1 MEDNGNGEFYKSFPS
16 ALGLLTSFPR
26 KPFSFRST
34 FPGFSSFALIYT
46 IWLIFKF
53 SISLILV
60 HLSLVRALSLSL
72 CVTLIS
78 LLRALSYLMG
88 FPFFGG
94 FLQIILRYSSSAARP
109 NRSAAKWGDFI
120 TPLSKSPIFV
130 DFLCMGFVIF
140 DVIQLWIVYMFD
152 FIDCDLLYST
162 GHFNREYNLS

>member
-1 MEDNGNGEFYKSFPS
+1 MEDNGNGEFYRSFPS

-34 FPGFSSFALIYT
+34 FPRFSSFALIYT

-72 CVTLIS
+72 SLSVTLIS

-88 FPFFGG
+88 FRFFCG
-94 FLQIILRYSSSAARP
+94 FLQIILSYSSSAARP
-109 NRSAAKWGDFI
+109 NRSAAKWGNFI

-130 DFLCMGFVIF
+130 DFLWWV
-140 DVIQLWIVYMFD
+140 LWFLMW
-152 FIDCDLLYST
+152 
-162 GHFNREYNLS
+162 FNCE